1 VKYKYTDR
9 YGNEV
14 VGVKKKKSSAY
25 KLRVAIKWAICFG
38 ALLLVL
44 IFVGI
49 LENKFDGMNLLT
61 ELAEKT
67 KNEEIQVEETEQEPI
82 EEPVEEPVVEEE
94 PEDTSYFTVCLDPGH
109 GGIDKGNEDNGREEK
124 IDNMNLCLK
133 VKERLEAYGVE
144 VVLTHTEDVKTFLEE
159 RTTVAN
165 SSGATYFVSLHR
177 NHGQANG
184 VESWINGT
192 SSEETKTLGQY
203 VHNAIVNAGVSRDR
217 GLKTGSSENS
227 EGGYYVLRNTTMPA
241 VLVELGFMDSDED
254 NMLFDQNMDA
264 YAQGIADALVLCYEE
279 YHGENKG
286 SDGENTEGAVLP
298 ENQVE
303 AAAYTG
309 LKLNYDQVADVSSLS
324 SELLN
329 WGQGNNVDANGI
341 PTGCA
346 QYNDKFGKYNADF
359 YINTNGEKTIYLTLD
374 EGYEYGCT
382 PTILKTLSEK
392 GVQAVFFVTK
402 SFAEENPDLVRQI
415 IDNGHILGNHSVT
428 HPSNG
433 LPSKTLAEQ
442 EEEVMGNHR
451 YVKEKFGYDMYLFR
465 FPAGKFSEQSLA
477 ILNNCGYRSVFWSFA
492 YLDYDVN
499 NQPNEAESLS
509 KMVSKLHPG
518 AIYLLHAESWTNTNV
533 LGDFID
539 QARAAGYT
547 FGSYADIANRS
558 IQ

>member
-1 VKYKYTDR
+1 VKYKYTDKN
-9 YGNEV
+9 GNKV

-25 KLRVAIKWAICFG
+25 KLRAAIKWALCFA

-44 IFVGI
+44 FFVGV

-61 ELAEKT
+61 ELSEISKDDVQSEDT
-67 KNEEIQVEETEQEPI
+67 TEEPEVEEEPVVEET
-82 EEPVEEPVVEEE
+82 VEEE
-94 PEDTSYFTVCLDPGH
+94 PEDTTYFTVCLDPGH
-109 GGIDKGNEDNGREEK
+109 GGIDRGNQDNGREEA

-133 VKERLEAYGVE
+133 VKDYLEGYGVE
-144 VVLTHTEDVKTFLEE
+144 VVMTHTEDIKTFLEE

-165 SSGATYFVSLHR
+165 NSGATYFVSLHR
-177 NHGQANG
+177 NHGDANG
-184 VESWINGT
+184 VESWINGQ
-192 SSEETKTLGQY
+192 SSEETKTLGNL
-203 VHNAIVNAGVSRDR
+203 VHNAIVDAGVTRDR
-217 GLKTGSSENS
+217 GLKTGSASDS
-227 EGGYYVLRNTTMPA
+227 SGGYYVLRNTVMPA
-241 VLVELGFMDSDED
+241 VLVELGFMDSAED
-254 NMLFDQNMDA
+254 NALFDQNMDA
-264 YAQGIADALVLCYEE
+264 YAQGIAGALVACYEQ
-279 YHGENKG
+279 YHGNDESGNSNG
-286 SDGENTEGAVLP
+286 GEGQIT
-298 ENQVE
+298 QVAE
-303 AAAYTG
+303 ASYTG
-309 LKLNYDQVADVSSLS
+309 LVLNYNKVDNVSGLS

-346 QYNDKFGKYNADF
+346 QYNDKYGKYNSDY
-359 YINTNGEKTIYLTLD
+359 YINTNGEKIIYLTLD

-382 PTILKTLSEK
+382 PTILQTLSEK

-433 LPSKTLAEQ
+433 LPSKTLSEQ

-451 YVKEKFGYDMYLFR
+451 YIKDNFGYDMYLFR

-477 ILNNCGYRSVFWSFA
+477 IVNNCGYRSVFWSFA

-499 NQPNEAESLS
+499 NQPNEADSLA

-518 AIYLLHAESWTNTNV
+518 AIYLLHAESWTNTHV

-547 FGSYADIANRS
+547 FGSYADIANKS
-558 IQ
+558 VQ